1 MESVSRC
8 LTPDAA
14 LRSRAQPPDPSS
26 PAHLSP
32 PRLHLLPPRSPD
44 HERVYVNSRRARLT
58 DPSRRPS
65 PPTLSLIVH
74 QAYLDLGLQV

>member
-1 MESVSRC
+1 M
-8 LTPDAA
+8 
-14 LRSRAQPPDPSS
+14 QPCV
-26 PAHLSP
+26 AELSP
-32 PRLHLLPPRSPD
+32 PTLVAPHTSHHPASISFPPRSPD

-65 PPTLSLIVH
+65 PPTLSLIVL

>member
-1 MESVSRC
+1 MQPGMLSVS
-8 LTPDAA
+8 
-14 LRSRAQPPDPSS
+14 PSS
-26 PAHLSP
+26 VSLVAPHTSHLHLRLPLPLSP
-32 PRLHLLPPRSPD
+32 LSPD

-65 PPTLSLIVH
+65 PPTLSLVMH